1 MFGWKNHNHIR
12 KVLIGTFYRLPN
24 STPATLNSIKKS
36 IGLAF
41 DTDTENILIT
51 GDFNFDMLKQCSNRK
66 INDICLQFYIEQL
79 INEPTH
85 YTESSSSIID
95 LFLTSKKDTILLS
108 GVGEPFLEQN
118 IRYHCPI
125 YCVFNFNKTVTA
137 SYERHIWL
145 YDKGKGGGGGYE
157 ALSNDIRQTNWDEI
171 KSNDVDKYA
180 QDLTNQL
187 SK

>member
-1 MFGWKNHNHIR
+1 
-12 KVLIGTFYRLPN
+12 
-24 STPATLNSIKKS
+24 
-36 IGLAF
+36 
-41 DTDTENILIT
+41 
-51 GDFNFDMLKQCSNRK
+51 MLKQCSNRK
-66 INDICLQFYIEQL
+66 INDICLQFNLEQL

-95 LFLTSKKDTILLS
+95 LFLSSKKKDTILLS

-145 YDKGKGGGGGYE
+145 YDRGITK
-157 ALSNDIRQTNWDEI
+157 LCLMIL
-171 KSNDVDKYA
+171 DK
-180 QDLTNQL
+180 QIGMNLRVTMLTNMP
-187 SK
+187 KT